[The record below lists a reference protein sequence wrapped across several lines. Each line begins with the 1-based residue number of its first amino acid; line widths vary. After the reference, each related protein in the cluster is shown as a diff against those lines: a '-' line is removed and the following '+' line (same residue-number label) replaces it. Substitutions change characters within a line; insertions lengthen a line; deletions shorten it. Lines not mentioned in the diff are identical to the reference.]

1 MKRISLETDSFT
13 QPNTALTSTDTVNPM
28 TRDTSLSPVT
38 PSLGVDGLMLLVA
51 GIAAYLFGG
60 AIAMAKASAT
70 ISQTLS
76 PPPMWLVVVSIL
88 LIPVWFIMFDLI
100 NMASNRLKLPFAG
113 TQQRAQRIFA
123 KRTHLFLLSLYFNA
137 ILVGLCWSA
146 PAMPLFSKL
155 FLSAVFSIAIYA
167 LGQSIPS
174 TKLSFV
180 LSGVLFA
187 IVLIASQ
194 SFIVFKMQAEEAAA
208 EQELR
213 EQLGSPVEEDDDDNN
228 AL

>member
-1 MKRISLETDSFT
+1 
-13 QPNTALTSTDTVNPM
+13 M

-38 PSLGVDGLMLLVA
+38 PSFGVDALLLLVA

-60 AIAMAKASAT
+60 AIKMAKASDV
-70 ISQTLS
+70 IGQVLS
-76 PPPMWLVVVSIL
+76 APPVWLIVASIL
-88 LIPVWFIMFDLI
+88 LMPVWFLMFDLV
-100 NMASNRLKLPFAG
+100 NLASNRLKLPFAG

-155 FLSAVFSIAIYA
+155 FLSAVFAIAIYA
-167 LGQSIPS
+167 MGQSIPS

-180 LSGVLFA
+180 LSGILFT

-194 SFIVFKMQAEEAAA
+194 SFIIYKMQVEEAAA

-213 EQLGSPVEEDDDDNN
+213 QQLEGVTE
-228 AL
+228 